1 MSRAAMLK
9 DLKRSGLTET
19 DAKKLSLK
27 VLTPAENEKLTGFYV
42 PGYLIPYTGINKKKI
57 KNAYRVRHLED
68 IPGKFGSVRKKPVRY
83 TGPKGQLPHLYFP
96 PNFGNWAGLAKDT
109 GELIYLTEGEKK
121 AAALCKAGLPCISVA
136 GCWGWKSK
144 KHDVRIIKD
153 FKLIDWGDADQP
165 RPVAMIFDN
174 DVIKKSDVLAALNA
188 LSVELVSKGAQVF
201 IAHLPD
207 GPYKGADDF
216 LVAKGIDALQ
226 ALPISPFVGSEALWR
241 FNERCVFIENQAFV
255 YDLKTRR
262 NYNSMQKLGFAFA
275 NDIYYVPKANP
286 DDGDKAV
293 QTALEWLKWDIGRRT
308 YDDLIFAPGDGEV
321 VDDCINTWPGWGC
334 NPVKGDVKPFYAL
347 VDFVFQDEPA
357 LKEHFIKWLAYP
369 LQHPGTKM
377 YQSFLFWS
385 QAQGIGK
392 SFLGLIMARIYGDNF
407 SEVTKD
413 DLTSGFNQWRID
425 KQFIL
430 GDEITG
436 SDSKRDAD
444 KVKGLITA
452 DTFICNQKNQ
462 GTYPQTSCENYL
474 LTSNHENAI
483 YMSGQDRR
491 FVVHHIQGQPE
502 DEKFYRKINAW
513 MRQDKGP
520 AHLFFHLLHE
530 INLTGFNPRQH
541 APQTEAKTQML
552 EDSKSALEM
561 QIEDMLANPDQ
572 YFQKLGIERDV
583 FTAHEILRLLD
594 VDARQANWCSRLLTK
609 LGVPK
614 RHVSN
619 KEMSKRLIAIRN
631 PNKWRKQPPLDW
643 ADNYMRDFK
652 EPKYKKEK

>member
-1 MSRAAMLK
+1 
-9 DLKRSGLTET
+9 
-19 DAKKLSLK
+19 
-27 VLTPAENEKLTGFYV
+27 
-42 PGYLIPYTGINKKKI
+42 
-57 KNAYRVRHLED
+57 
-68 IPGKFGSVRKKPVRY
+68 
-83 TGPKGQLPHLYFP
+83 LPHLFFP
-96 PNFGNWAGLAKDT
+96 ANFGNWAGLAKDT
-109 GELIYLTEGEKK
+109 DETIYLTEGEKK
-121 AAALCKAGLPCISVA
+121 AACLCKNGLPCITVP
-136 GCWGWKSK
+136 GVWGWKSK

-153 FKLIDWGDADQP
+153 FNAIDWTD
-165 RPVAMIFDN
+165 RTVAMVFDN
-174 DVIKKSDVLAALNA
+174 DVIQKAEVLAALNA
-188 LSVELVSKGAQVF
+188 LSNELVKKGAQVF
-201 IAHLPD
+201 IVHLPE
-207 GPYKGADDF
+207 GKLKGADDF
-216 LVAKGIDALQ
+216 LVERGVDAFT
-226 ALPISPFVGSEALWR
+226 ALHVSPFIGSEALWR
-241 FNERCVFIENQAFV
+241 FNERCVFIDNQAFV

-262 NYNSMQKLGFAFA
+262 NYNSIQKLGFAFA

-293 QTALEWLKWDIGRRT
+293 QTALEWLKWDVGRRT
-308 YDDLIFAPGDGEV
+308 YDDLVFAPGEGEV
-321 VDDCINTWPGWGC
+321 VNSAINTWPGWGC
-334 NPVKGDVKPFYAL
+334 EPIKGNVKPFYAL
-347 VDFVFQDEPA
+347 LDFVFNGEPT

-369 LQHPGTKM
+369 LQNPGTKM
-377 YQSFLFWS
+377 YQAFLFWS

-425 KQFIL
+425 KQFVL

-491 FVVHHIQGQPE
+491 FVVHHITGAPAS
-502 DEKFYRKINAW
+502 DKFYKTVNDW
-513 MRQDKGP
+513 MRRDNGP

-530 INLTGFNPRQH
+530 IDLTGFNPRQP
-541 APQTEAKTQML
+541 APQTAAKVQML

-561 QIEDMLANPDQ
+561 QIEDMVANPNE
-572 YFQKLGIERDV
+572 YLKLGGMKFERDV
-583 FTAHEILRLLD
+583 YTAHEILQLLD

-614 RHVSN
+614 KHVAN
-619 KEMSKRLIAIRN
+619 KNMSKRLIAIRN
-631 PNKWRKQPPLDW
+631 GKKWRTATSIDW
-643 ADNYMRDFK
+643 VDNYMLDFK
-652 EPKYKKEK
+652 ETKYEKGNKK